1 MGATEQRMKNLG
13 IELQQSDWRGRGVV
27 EATFVGDTLYV
38 SAHFPVDETGKPVYV
53 GRVGAEIDEE
63 ALKALDAKFRAAL
76 DNDLNTSLA
85 VTALYDALKYNT
97 NDDTK
102 LEALRRF
109 DSVLGLDVVKKGDA
123 RREELKKQ
131 QVKAG
136 TFAVTF
142 DGCDE
147 NPEVEALLKARQD
160 AKKAKNFAE
169 ADAIRARVTEMGY
182 AIEDTATGPKVRK
195 A

>member
-1 MGATEQRMKNLG
+1 MGYNQENFRRIRAEYETKAMK
-13 IELQQSDWRGRGVV
+13 
-27 EATFVGDTLYV
+27 A
-38 SAHFPVDETGKPVYV
+38 
-53 GRVGAEIDEE
+53 EE
-63 ALKALDAKFRAAL
+63 AA
-76 DNDLNTSLA
+76 
-85 VTALYDALKYNT
+85 
-97 NDDTK
+97 
-102 LEALRRF
+102 
-109 DSVLGLDVVKKGDA
+109 DA

-131 QVKAG
+131 QAKAG